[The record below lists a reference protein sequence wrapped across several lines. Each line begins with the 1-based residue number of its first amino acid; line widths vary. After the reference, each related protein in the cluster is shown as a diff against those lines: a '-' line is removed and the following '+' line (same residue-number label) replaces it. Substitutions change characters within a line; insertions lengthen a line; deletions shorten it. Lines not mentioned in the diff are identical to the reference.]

1 MKIDEIV
8 AVSGLPG
15 LYKAVTSRNN
25 GMIIEDIDTQK
36 SRFASIRKHQFTPL
50 ATVAIYTDEDATEIN
65 EVFSTM
71 LAKEE
76 ALPIPEIKSS
86 SSKDLFKYFAEI
98 LPEYDTDRVLI
109 SDVKK
114 VLKWYLFLR
123 KRELFPF
130 EASEE
135 VSGEEE

>member
-15 LYKAVTSRNN
+15 LFKAVTSRNN

-50 ATVAIYTDEDATEIN
+50 ATVAIYTDDDATEIN

-71 LAKEE
+71 LSKE
-76 ALPIPEIKSS
+76 ASLPIPDLKTTSS
-86 SSKDLFKYFAEI
+86 RDLFKYFGEI

-114 VLKWYLFLR
+114 VLKWYSFLR
-123 KRELFPF
+123 KRDLFPF
-130 EASEE
+130 EASED